1 MTEQSRRE
9 HIIDAANDLFHKQ
22 GYNKTSIADIANQLG
37 ITKGNLQY
45 HFRSK
50 DDLLAAIIN
59 ARMENMANALQR
71 FEKEN
76 ADPKERLKRIVQMV
90 QDEQEGLISYGCS
103 IGSINVELGKGQRPL
118 QQLSLQMFEQ
128 QKEWIEQAFTELGKE
143 NAKTLSMHML
153 SMIQGAV
160 LMSYAYNDG
169 KVLQKEC
176 GFIKQWIDE
185 IV

>member
-1 MTEQSRRE
+1 MTKTSRRE
-9 HIIDAANDLFHKQ
+9 NIIDAANDLFHKQ

-59 ARMENMANALQR
+59 ARMENMAGALQR

-90 QDEQEGLISYGCS
+90 HDEQEGLIKYGCS

-118 QQLSLQMFEQ
+118 QQKSLQMFEQ
-128 QKEWIEQAFTELGKE
+128 QKEWIERAFTELGNK
-143 NAKTLSMHML
+143 NAEFHSIHML

-169 KVLQKEC
+169 ALLQREC
-176 GFIKQWIDE
+176 KFIMQWIDE

>member
-9 HIIDAANDLFHKQ
+9 HIIDAANELFHTQ
-22 GYNKTSIADIANQLG
+22 GYNKTSISDIANQLG

-50 DDLLAAIIN
+50 DDLLVAIIN
-59 ARMENMANALQR
+59 ARMENMADCLQR
-71 FEKEN
+71 WEEEN
-76 ADPKERLKRIVQMV
+76 SDPRERLKRIVQMV
-90 QDEQEGLISYGCS
+90 QDEQEGLINYGCS
-103 IGSINVELGKGQRPL
+103 IGSINVELGKCQRPL
-118 QQLSLQMFEQ
+118 QQKSLQMFEQ
-128 QKEWIEQAFTELGKE
+128 QKEWIERAFTELGNV
-143 NAKTLSMHML
+143 NAKSLSMHML

-169 KVLQKEC
+169 KLLQKEC
-176 GFIKQWIDE
+176 GFIRQWIDE